1 MKTVIYWLY
10 GNGRKGETT
19 ELFGFLI
26 PESSYLLKEIKSH
39 MVLLILF
46 MKLQISVSKEPI
58 FVGLSIY
65 IRQN

>member
-1 MKTVIYWLY
+1 
-10 GNGRKGETT
+10 
-19 ELFGFLI
+19 
-26 PESSYLLKEIKSH
+26 